1 MNLLDLR
8 GINLMIWSWK
18 EENQDNTYTQVCFGP
33 TAPTILSL
41 QLLWHFILGAQ
52 NQTSSLNNSPTLWF

>member
-8 GINLMIWSWK
+8 GLNLMIWSWK
-18 EENQDNTYTQVCFGP
+18 EENQDDTYTQVCFGS

-41 QLLWHFILGAQ
+41 QLLWHFILAPK
-52 NQTSSLNNSPTLWF
+52 NRLLA